1 MLGTVGLVCFIIGAI
16 LFFVGIAAMLE
27 GDNIIVVCIA
37 VIIFV
42 SGYIM
47 GSIDYKQIKEFNVES
62 VEIIKSE
69 NEEYYIF
76 LIEAEHNQSIRII
89 LPKSEAEF
97 YYKND
102 KFYISQDKL
111 NDFKQ

>member
-1 MLGTVGLVCFIIGAI
+1 MLGTVGLVCFILGII
-16 LFFVGIAAMLE
+16 FSFVGIFVMLE
-27 GDNIIVVCIA
+27 GDNIIVLCIA
-37 VIIFV
+37 VIIFI
-42 SGYIM
+42 SGYVM

-76 LIEAEHNQSIRII
+76 LIEAEHNQFIRIM
-89 LPKSEAEF
+89 LPKSEAEL
-97 YYKND
+97 YYRNG
-102 KFYISQDKL
+102 KFYISKDKL